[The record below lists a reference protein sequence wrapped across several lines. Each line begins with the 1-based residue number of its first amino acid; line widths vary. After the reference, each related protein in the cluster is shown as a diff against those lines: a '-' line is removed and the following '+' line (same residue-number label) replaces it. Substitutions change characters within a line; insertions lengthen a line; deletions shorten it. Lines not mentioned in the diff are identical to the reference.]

1 MFELSEEQSM
11 LRDLVARFVDEQ
23 LMPLERAVLARE
35 ASGGV
40 LGLSEEEEGPLLSQ
54 CRELGL
60 WGLDVPAAY
69 GGANLSNLDLMVV
82 NEELGRTCVPFTFP
96 PDSPNLHMLLAVAND
111 EQKKK
116 YLQPYA
122 EGTAHSAIAISE
134 PGAGADPAG
143 MLTRATRDGD
153 DWVING
159 RKIWISRIPKADFT
173 IVMARTGEGN
183 ARPASA
189 PSSLSVAHR
198 VLSSSARSPSSV
210 GNAPTK
216 WSSMSAAC
224 RRRRYWVN
232 WVRGL
237 RPCNCV

>member
-1 MFELSEEQSM
+1 MFELSEEQRM
-11 LRDLVARFVDEQ
+11 LKDLVAKFVDQQ
-23 LMPLERAVLARE
+23 LMPLERQVLARE
-35 ASGGV
+35 ATGGTAS
-40 LGLSEEEEGPLLSQ
+40 LSEEEEAPLLAK

-60 WGLDVPAAY
+60 WGLDVPEVY

-82 NEELGRTCVPFTFP
+82 NEEIGRSCVPFTFP
-96 PDSPNLHMLLAVAND
+96 PDSPNLHMLMAVANE

-122 EGTAHSAIAISE
+122 EGRAHSAIAISE

-143 MLTRATRDGD
+143 MTTRAHKDGD

-183 ARPASA
+183 RQAGISA
-189 PSSLSVAHR
+189 FIVE
-198 VLSSSARSPSSV
+198 
-210 GNAPTK
+210 
-216 WSSMSAAC
+216 
-224 RRRRYWVN
+224 
-232 WVRGL
+232 RGTSGL
-237 RPCNCV
+237 IIEREIPI